1 MIRVAIDMTLRAGER
16 VFRLD
21 ARFASD
27 SQRVVI
33 YGASGA
39 GKSQMLK
46 AIAGLA
52 RPDAGHIELA
62 GRVLFDSV
70 RGIDVPAQR
79 RNVGYLFQD
88 YALFPHLN
96 VRQNIAFGLHR
107 GLFNPPRAADSAAL
121 AYWLQAFGL
130 EAVAHQVPGQ
140 LSGGQRQRVALARAL
155 IAEPAALLLDEP
167 FAALDPAL
175 RVRMRAELDALQRR
189 LAIPMLLITH
199 DPEDAATFGGHVL
212 TMADGSFVPEAASA
226 TSGNWKA
233 GCGSR
238 PAASSWAAPVVLRC
252 WRRSTGTARSRR
264 RRRRS
269 A

>member
-1 MIRVAIDMTLRAGER
+1 MIRVDIAATLRAGARE
-16 VFRLD
+16 FRLN
-21 ARFASD
+21 ARFAS
-27 SQRVVI
+27 QAKRVVI

-52 RPDAGHIELA
+52 RPDAGVIELA
-62 GRVLFDSV
+62 GRVLFDSA
-70 RGIDVPAQR
+70 RRIDVPARR

-96 VRQNIAFGLHR
+96 VRQNIAFGLAR
-107 GLFNPPRAADSAAL
+107 GVFNPPRQADGAAL
-121 AYWLQAFGL
+121 AYWLDAFELG
-130 EAVAHQVPGQ
+130 ACAHQMPDQ

-189 LAIPMLLITH
+189 LDIPMLMITH

-212 TMADGSFVPEAASA
+212 TMADGAIVEE
-226 TSGNWKA
+226 GDE
-233 GCGSR
+233 R
-238 PAASSWAAPVVLRC
+238 
-252 WRRSTGTARSRR
+252 
-264 RRRRS
+264 
-269 A
+269 